1 MKKTTTIN
9 LNSVVYNI
17 DEDAYDR
24 LNSYLDDLRSRL
36 DKDVADEVMEDIE
49 ARVGELF
56 SKNMNQYKTVAEMAD
71 VERVIETLG
80 DPESFGPASKEQES
94 TKNQMNGELGGCKIR
109 RKFYRDG
116 ENKVLGG
123 VASGVA
129 AALNWDVTLVR
140 VLFFV
145 CLLVSFGWATLVYI
159 LLWIIV
165 PEARTVAQKL
175 EMQGIDPS
183 AQNISDYSQRYPQ
196 RDAYANSGN
205 NGSVL
210 GTILKILGA
219 LILIPIIVLLLVI
232 AFAIIVAILYVFGTG
247 VSLIPGIMSVVIVA
261 LTICGIAGLAIPI
274 AYIVW
279 LIVKKV
285 KKEDTTLS
293 RKVFVTW
300 LIVWLFALVAGIG
313 LSVYAATDIS
323 GEDVK
328 NFLRHFEDQH
338 ISCIYE
344 DEDDD
349 NMISEVRCDSMV
361 YNGINVEGAVH
372 LDMVMDT
379 VWFVEVKANGERL
392 RNVNTTVEDGELTV
406 SFKNHKNHTAYV
418 VVHTAKPVKYMN
430 FKNGTAAEVNDL
442 TADTLYLSCKNG
454 SALDMENCNVEELSV
469 DARNGAAVE
478 IDGNAKNVKVVAKNG
493 AAVDISGL
501 KTSGRVVKEADIAS
515 NVQK

>member
-9 LNSVVYNI
+9 LNSVVYHI

-56 SKNMNQYKTVAEMAD
+56 SKNLNQYKTVVEMDD

-80 DPESFGPASKEQES
+80 DPESFGPATTNEQES
-94 TKNQMNGELGGCKIR
+94 TRNQSNSGVGDRKMR

-145 CLLVSFGWATLVYI
+145 CLLASFGWATLVYI
-159 LLWIIV
+159 LLWCIV

-196 RDAYANSGN
+196 RDAYTNSGN

-219 LILIPIIVLLLVI
+219 LILIPIIVLFLVI
-232 AFAIIVAILYVFGTG
+232 AFAVIVGILFVIGTG
-247 VSLIPGIMSVVIVA
+247 ISMVPGMMSVVIVA
-261 LTICGIAGLAIPI
+261 LTLCVLAGLTIPI
-274 AYIVW
+274 VYIIW
-279 LIVKKV
+279 LIVKKI

-300 LIVWLFALVAGIG
+300 LIVWLLSLAAGTG
-313 LSVYAATDIS
+313 LSVYAVTNIS
-323 GEDVK
+323 GEDVN
-328 NFLRHFEDQH
+328 NFFQRFKDEH
-338 ISCIYE
+338 ISYVNE

-349 NMISEVRCDSMV
+349 NMISEVRCDSME
-361 YNGINVEGAVH
+361 YNVINVEGQY
-372 LDMVMDT
+372 T
-379 VWFVEVKANGERL
+379 W
-392 RNVNTTVEDGELTV
+392 T
-406 SFKNHKNHTAYV
+406 
-418 VVHTAKPVKYMN
+418 
-430 FKNGTAAEVNDL
+430 
-442 TADTLYLSCKNG
+442 
-454 SALDMENCNVEELSV
+454 
-469 DARNGAAVE
+469 
-478 IDGNAKNVKVVAKNG
+478 
-493 AAVDISGL
+493 
-501 KTSGRVVKEADIAS
+501 
-515 NVQK
+515 